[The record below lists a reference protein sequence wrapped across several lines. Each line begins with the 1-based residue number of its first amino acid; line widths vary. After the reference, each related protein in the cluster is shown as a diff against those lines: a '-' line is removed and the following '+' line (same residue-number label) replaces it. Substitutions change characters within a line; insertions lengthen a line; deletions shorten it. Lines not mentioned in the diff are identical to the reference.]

1 MLYFIVMSNIYFSYI
16 VVLEHNDQV
25 KYKISHHSLK
35 KNECSITS
43 SKELVFVLDEPS
55 DEPPRKKQKNK
66 TGSKEKDAAM
76 VTIKNFGSTILIP
89 KFKSSSILKVAWRC
103 RLDSQADGAKLL
115 MPVRPVA
122 ILTGSLEVLD
132 GQNVS
137 LM

>member
-1 MLYFIVMSNIYFSYI
+1 M
-16 VVLEHNDQV
+16 

-35 KNECSITS
+35 KNECSITP

-55 DEPPRKKQKNK
+55 NEPPKKKQRAKK
-66 TGSKEKDAAM
+66 GSKDQDGPT
-76 VTIKNFGSTILIP
+76 VTIKNFGATISIP
-89 KFKSSSILKVAWRC
+89 KFKNSAIMKVAWRC

-122 ILTGSLEVLD
+122 ILAGSLEVLE
-132 GQNVS
+132 GQNLN